1 MWSFE
6 IEGEY
11 YSVVLYLANRK
22 YEMTICAFVYLII
35 IIMMTIIIIMI
46 TIITNFILISRKKLE
61 HTTIYARMYIWKW
74 RLHKQEEEKRSNSS
88 LVRILNT

>member
-11 YSVVLYLANRK
+11 YSVVLYLAKRK
-22 YEMTICAFVYLII
+22 YEMAICAFVYLII

-46 TIITNFILISRKKLE
+46 IIITNFILISRKKLE
-61 HTTIYARMYIWKW
+61 HTLYMLVCIIGNGDSTNR
-74 RLHKQEEEKRSNSS
+74 RKRKEA
-88 LVRILNT
+88 IAHWYGY